1 MFHAPQQLLHVS
13 GCFRTGAQKHG
24 TQKHIFYRQPARYTD
39 GTPGMVVVAMAQAK
53 HIDLFYAQVT
63 KIRQQHH
70 AGNICIPLQAARI
83 D

>member
-1 MFHAPQQLLHVS
+1 MFHNPQQRLHVR
-13 GCFRTGAQKHG
+13 GCFRTGAQKH
-24 TQKHIFYRQPARYTD
+24 IFYRQLSRYT
-39 GTPGMVVVAMAQAK
+39 GGAPGMVVVAMAQAK

-70 AGNICIPLQAARI
+70 AGNICIPLQTARI